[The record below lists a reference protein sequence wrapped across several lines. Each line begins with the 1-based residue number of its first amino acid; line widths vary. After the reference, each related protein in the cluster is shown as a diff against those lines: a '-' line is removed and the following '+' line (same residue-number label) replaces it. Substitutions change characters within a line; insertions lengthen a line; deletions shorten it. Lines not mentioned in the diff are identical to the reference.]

1 MIDVVGLKYVG
12 RDSMIYLVVH
22 RLIIYSVQSF
32 FIYLGYD
39 EINIPEFWTAFIL
52 SIIILPVAAKYIK
65 V

>member
-1 MIDVVGLKYVG
+1 
-12 RDSMIYLVVH
+12 MIYLVVH